1 MPGERKRTVKLFCP
15 TLSKWVPFVACD
27 EHRLDL
33 GSISRA
39 FGLDPSTLRLNCHF
53 IGRGADLV
61 ASSVTWKSL
70 LCFFSSRGLPA
81 GASDADAL
89 IVDGKLSKAGT
100 KRARDPA
107 DVENG
112 SFYAIEPP
120 SSSIHTGEKVEDGN
134 FLLNKKLKES
144 ISGLIDRDNKVI
156 KCDGFGL
163 KRKQCLEEGVG
174 PSKRI
179 RMAGTNSG
187 SQAGE
192 IGPSGPISNTRFRC
206 SLINDNM
213 KRIREDDTVITAP
226 CKKTQ

>member
-15 TLSKWVPFVACD
+15 TLSKLVQFVAWD

-33 GSISRA
+33 GSIART
-39 FGLDPSTLRLNCHF
+39 FGLDPLTLKLNGHF

-81 GASDADAL
+81 GSSDADA
-89 IVDGKLSKAGT
+89 ISVDGKISKTGT

-112 SFYAIEPP
+112 SCYAIEPP

-134 FLLNKKLKES
+134 FLVNKKPKES
-144 ISGLIDRDNKVI
+144 ISGHTDWDNKVI

-163 KRKQCLEEGVG
+163 KRKQCLEEDVG

-179 RMAGTNSG
+179 RMTGTNSG
-187 SQAGE
+187 SQAE
-192 IGPSGPISNTRFRC
+192 ENGPSGPVSNTHF
-206 SLINDNM
+206 
-213 KRIREDDTVITAP
+213 
-226 CKKTQ
+226 